1 MRGKCILLGIT
12 GGIAA
17 YKIAFLIR
25 LLKKNGAEVKC
36 IMTPASCDFISPL
49 VVATLSGNPVGIE
62 FWNKSDGTW
71 NNHVEYGLW
80 ADILVIAPLTANT
93 MSKMATGSCD
103 NLLLATYLSMKGKTI
118 VAPAMDLDMYA
129 HPTTYRN
136 LEQLKKDGVQIIPAE
151 SGELA
156 SGLEGEGRMAE
167 PETILRWIE
176 NVLAENTEN
185 DFVGKNVLI
194 TAGPTYEAIDPVR
207 FIGNHSSGKM
217 GFALAE
223 AFLNHGANVT
233 LISGPTKLE
242 IAHPQLKLIKITRA
256 IELLEAVQLEW
267 VKSDI
272 GVFSAAVADYRP
284 KEVAQEKI
292 KKSSDV
298 MEIELVKNPDVLK
311 WAGENKLDAQVLIGF
326 ALETENLRENAEK
339 KLKAKH
345 MDIIVM
351 NTLKDNGAGFGV
363 DTNKISILDK
373 RNNFKAFEL
382 KSKSEVAIDILTYL
396 KTYSS

>member
-49 VVATLSGNPVGIE
+49 VVSTLSENPVGIE

-80 ADILVIAPLTANT
+80 ADIFVIAPLTANT
-93 MSKMATGSCD
+93 LSKMANGSCD
-103 NLLLATYLSMKGKTI
+103 NLLLATYLSMRTRTI

-129 HPTTYRN
+129 HPTTQRN
-136 LEQLKKDGVQIIPAE
+136 LSQLERDGVVIIPAE

-167 PETILRWIE
+167 PETIYQWIE
-176 NVLAENTEN
+176 NNLGESEDLSFIDKKVM
-185 DFVGKNVLI
+185 I

-223 AFLNHGANVT
+223 ELLKKGAQVT
-233 LISGPTKLE
+233 LITGPTQLE
-242 IAHPQLKLIKITRA
+242 MSHPQLQTIKITNA
-256 IELLEAVQLEW
+256 QELLDEVQNEW
-267 VKSDI
+267 PKSDI
-272 GVFSAAVADYRP
+272 GIFSAAVADYRP
-284 KEVAQEKI
+284 KEAAKEKI
-292 KKSSDV
+292 KKSSDT
-298 MEIELVKNPDVLK
+298 MNIELVKNPDVLK
-311 WAGENKLDAQVLIGF
+311 WAGENKSEKQVLVGF
-326 ALETENLRENAEK
+326 ALETENVKENAAK
-339 KLKAKH
+339 KLENKKLD
-345 MDIIVM
+345 MIVM
-351 NTLKDNGAGFGV
+351 NTLKDNGAGFAV

-373 RNNFKAFEL
+373 RNNFESFEL
-382 KSKSEVAIDILTYL
+382 KSKNEVALDILNYL
-396 KTYSS
+396 KKSIS